1 MKEVGNA
8 ARTVTQLLRDWRAGE
23 RAAADEL
30 LPLVYK
36 ELHVLAASSIRGER
50 RGHTLSPTDLIG
62 EAYLRLSAGAQPDWD
77 DRVHFFAIAARTMR
91 QILVDHARKHQ
102 AAKRGGGEKP
112 VTLDEQIVSIDR
124 APELLALH
132 DALEEL
138 AVLDERK
145 ARTVELHYFAGLT
158 QEEVAKVL
166 EVHVNTVS
174 RELKLAE
181 AWIHRKMSA

>member
-1 MKEVGNA
+1 
-8 ARTVTQLLRDWRAGE
+8 
-23 RAAADEL
+23 
-30 LPLVYK
+30 
-36 ELHVLAASSIRGER
+36 
-50 RGHTLSPTDLIG
+50 
-62 EAYLRLSAGAQPDWD
+62 
-77 DRVHFFAIAARTMR
+77 MR